1 MTTNSTENSRTSL
14 RERHQRDLEA
24 ALARLKNSPSS
35 ISEDVA
41 VELQGCLNRYRADGT
56 ARKDSILALFLA
68 IVITAG
74 WFGMLAAIGG
84 VLATIW
90 GIYSSKATWA
100 DLGFSVW
107 AIPAMVWLFTR
118 TNRWMDN
125 ISGARRAASGL
136 KEYLRPLNKQLTERV
151 HELISLSD
159 GAREFHAGVLEKGGS
174 LRYFHL
180 QAMHAMTGT
189 PTIEEEVDEMFEGP
203 FAAVQQLLSVG
214 LMLALFTATVWY
226 SMFAG
231 RH

>member
-1 MTTNSTENSRTSL
+1 MVWDAGRNRWCTRNHLGNL
-14 RERHQRDLEA
+14 F
-24 ALARLKNSPSS
+24 
-35 ISEDVA
+35 
-41 VELQGCLNRYRADGT
+41 LQGYVGRPGVQRMGDTRNG
-56 ARKDSILALFLA
+56 LA
-68 IVITAG
+68 
-74 WFGMLAAIGG
+74 
-84 VLATIW
+84 
-90 GIYSSKATWA
+90 
-100 DLGFSVW
+100 
-107 AIPAMVWLFTR
+107 TR
-118 TNRWMDN
+118 TNRWLDN